1 MTISGSMFKNP
12 DLIEL
17 PPTHFQMFCEYLD
30 KKCEKCSKDVANVS
44 KSICLL
50 CGKYITNCCGNT
62 NMNHIKE
69 CGLDIGLY
77 FYIYTVC
84 VHIYTIKNNSYTKW
98 GSLYL
103 DAYGEE
109 NGYFGYCYLNAF

>member
-1 MTISGSMFKNP
+1 MKP
-12 DLIEL
+12 DLIQL
-17 PPTHFQMFCEYLD
+17 PKAHFHMFCDYLD
-30 KKCEKCSKDVANVS
+30 RRCEFCNQIVS
-44 KSICLL
+44 HKMKSICLL

-109 NGYFGYCYLNAF
+109 DKNFGYAYFRIYLVLS